1 MTADRQEFFDR
12 LDWFDESHCAELDD
26 QLAWAREKCP
36 VVHTGFGGWQ
46 REQRSI
52 PPPATH
58 SICPTC
64 AVDYRSHDDRPSA

>member
-1 MTADRQEFFDR
+1 MVSAGMGSSEISERR
-12 LDWFDESHCAELDD
+12 LNQLVRSCA
-26 QLAWAREKCP
+26 WCGR
-36 VVHTGFGGWQ
+36 VHTGLSGWQ

-64 AVDYRSHDDRPSA
+64 AVEYRNRPNAS

>member
-1 MTADRQEFFDR
+1 VHGERRHNELVRT
-12 LDWFDESHCAELDD
+12 CA
-26 QLAWAREKCP
+26 WCGR
-36 VVHTGFGGWQ
+36 VHTGFGGWQ

-64 AVDYRSHDDRPSA
+64 AVDYRNPGRAPAESA